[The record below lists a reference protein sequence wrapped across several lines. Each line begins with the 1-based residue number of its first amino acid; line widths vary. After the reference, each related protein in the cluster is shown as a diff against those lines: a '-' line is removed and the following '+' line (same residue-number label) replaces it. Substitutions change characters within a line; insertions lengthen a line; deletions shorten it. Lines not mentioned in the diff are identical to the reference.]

1 MLKEN
6 VSSKQKEITRFM
18 IMLVFIG
25 FALFIASYHD
35 IVRSYNSTLLAL
47 TYEYGFISRALL
59 GTIYHFFDWLLPVDM
74 IDYSMTLLFAQITTA
89 AFFLFLYWFVYLC
102 LKKCK
107 EEYLKPCEYLILFMM
122 IFTITTHS
130 AGYNFFRVDIMMI
143 TVSMIGAL
151 LIVYEKAE
159 WLVIVLSAAGVLFHQ
174 GYVFMYFNIIL
185 ILLFF
190 KLLIAKDNKRRWKYG
205 SLFLISFGIG
215 SVLFLYFEFF
225 SRTNGALIYD
235 QVLAEAKLLAQNG
248 AYHTGLLEHEVLGL
262 NLDDSEDAFRR
273 LNRSEFMISLVLFL
287 PYYTIGIKFFYDLIK
302 NAVTKLDKFKY
313 FVVLIGSLTML
324 PDFILKVDYGRWFMA
339 VMLYYIV
346 VILALMMMKDEGME
360 RQLKKT
366 FDSIASKSWSFL
378 LMIYPVLLVPLCDVD
393 INPIINFITT
403 EMIDVMLT
411 YFP

>member
-6 VSSKQKEITRFM
+6 MSSKQKEIVRFM
-18 IMLVFIG
+18 IMMAFVG

-59 GTIYHFFDWLLPVDM
+59 GTIYHLVDLILPVDM
-74 IDYSMTLLFAQITTA
+74 IDYSMVLLFAQITTA
-89 AFFLFLYWFVYLC
+89 VFFLFLFWFSYLC

-107 EEYLKPCEYLILFMM
+107 EEYLKPCEYLLLFMM

-130 AGYNFFRVDIMMI
+130 AGYNFFRVDILMI
-143 TVSMIGAL
+143 AVSVLGAL

-159 WLVIVLSAAGVLFHQ
+159 WLVIALSAVGVLFHQ

-190 KLLIAKDNKRRWKYG
+190 KFLSASEKKRRWKYG
-205 SLFLISFGIG
+205 TLFVLSFGIG

-225 SRTNGALIYD
+225 SRTNGAAIYE

-262 NLDDSEDAFRR
+262 NLDDSEARFRAF
-273 LNRSEFMISLVLFL
+273 NKDEFKVAFVLFM
-287 PYYTIGIKFFYDLIK
+287 PYLVIATKFFVDLIK
-302 NAVTKLDKFKY
+302 TAKTKLDKFKY
-313 FVVLIGSLTML
+313 VVVLIGSLTML

-346 VILALMMMKDEGME
+346 VILALMMMRDEHLE
-360 RQLKKT
+360 NHVSNTFNRVSKKPW
-366 FDSIASKSWSFL
+366 AFL
-378 LMIYPVLLVPLCDVD
+378 LIIYPVLLVPLCDID
-393 INPIINFITT
+393 INPLVNYITT
-403 EMIDVMLT
+403 ELINMGI
-411 YFP
+411 F